1 MCRVFALVKPLS
13 EYEKVVDAVRRHSVV
28 HECLFDV
35 CAVGNSQIVDFVV
48 YEGLR
53 NVSAGGGGKF
63 IRRFAMR

>member
-1 MCRVFALVKPLS
+1 MRRVLALVKPLS
-13 EYEKVVDAVRRHSVV
+13 EYEKVVDAIRRHSIV

-35 CAVGNSQIVDFVV
+35 CAVGNSQIVDSVV

-53 NVSAGGGGKF
+53 NVSAGCGGQF